1 MKKTLAVIGGIV
13 TAASIFAVIVV
24 ILKKIRL
31 SFTIESADEVFDF
44 DDEAQ
49 MNGDI
54 SVSIEEDIPF
64 DEDSADISL

>member
-49 MNGDI
+49 TNGDI

-64 DEDSADISL
+64 EDDSADIAL